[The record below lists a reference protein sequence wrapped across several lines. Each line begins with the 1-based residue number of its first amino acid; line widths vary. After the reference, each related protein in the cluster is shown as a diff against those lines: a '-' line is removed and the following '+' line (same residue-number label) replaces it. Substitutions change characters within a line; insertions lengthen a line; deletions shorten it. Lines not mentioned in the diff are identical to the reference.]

1 MSPSLSPRCCLPV
14 ASHFFFCSPIIFN
27 SSPRCFLP
35 DVVAPLSPSCFPV
48 VFRMSKG
55 CGLPLVSH
63 CPAVVSRFLAVSRTP
78 TFHPV
83 VSIVLQIWSSDC
95 LPMVPQFVPDMLS
108 HLSPTTSSCLPD
120 GVPQQS
126 LNPRVSQLP
135 PDVLFQLSPMFP
147 LALKPSLVLGCEAGC
162 LHRLGVSKFD
172 IWMVE

>member
-63 CPAVVSRFLAVSRTP
+63 CPAVVSRFLAVSEMWSPGLPLFTQLSPLFYRYGLPIVSQWSPSLFQICSP
-78 TFHPV
+78 TCLRQLPV
-83 VSIVLQIWSSDC
+83 VSQMGSPNNLSIHVSPSYLRMCSSNC
-95 LPMVPQFVPDMLS
+95 LP
-108 HLSPTTSSCLPD
+108 C
-120 GVPQQS
+120 
-126 LNPRVSQLP
+126 
-135 PDVLFQLSPMFP
+135 FP
-147 LALKPSLVLGCEAGC
+147 WP
-162 LHRLGVSKFD
+162 
-172 IWMVE
+172 